1 MANFFS
7 DNKDLQFQLEHPMM
21 RRIVELKERGFA
33 EKDLYDYAPQ
43 NFEDAMDSYRRVME
57 IAGEVCG
64 DVIAPNAEG
73 VDHEG
78 PFPVDGSD
86 HGPRPARPYIKS
98 HHYPVTS
105 HLSPHPF

>member
-1 MANFFS
+1 MVAAHS
-7 DNKDLQFQLEHPMM
+7 EDGGMDLASGLQLGIGDHRVDGPEGLLD
-21 RRIVELKERGFA
+21 VDDGTGA
-33 EKDLYDYAPQ
+33 YAFGLLLAQ
-43 NFEDAMDSYRRVME
+43 
-57 IAGEVCG
+57 
-64 DVIAPNAEG
+64 G